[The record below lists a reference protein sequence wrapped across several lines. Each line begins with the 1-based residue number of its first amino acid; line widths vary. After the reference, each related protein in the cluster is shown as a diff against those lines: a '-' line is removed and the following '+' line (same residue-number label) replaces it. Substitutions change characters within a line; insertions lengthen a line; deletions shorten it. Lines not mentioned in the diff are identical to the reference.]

1 MLCRTVTLSALP
13 RWRPGPVPFCQPS
26 TPDSR
31 DRGMHATTD
40 THARTT
46 LVSPDLGPVLY
57 DDEVRRW
64 LPVQATIA
72 GRPVVALE
80 LCLVGDGE
88 LAVLSVHLTGKAE
101 AALATRLATD
111 EAVEFWTTLGEQY
124 LENARYADGP
134 VRTVSFAPA
143 TASGALQTAYSAVT
157 GSGPEAARR
166 AARHTLTIEKPDWSA
181 IVLRDGLAVVSHP
194 AEDRSFAPHL
204 QVQAHSVYLDALLL
218 AWIQRVRLDQS
229 GGRAVNARLDVPD
242 ELVELVERSHYD
254 FKRTAWRRSLT
265 QKRTSPIDDVLVAL
279 QRELLTDRDVEDV
292 EERVQ
297 DGARLARTL
306 QQEKTA
312 RAQDSL
318 NRTVESAAVI
328 IGALG
333 LAYSAAPTIA
343 EPSMLLFLWATAAG
357 LGAMS
362 VALLLLAWIH
372 RR

>member
-181 IVLRDGLAVVSHP
+181 IVLRDGLALVSHP

-242 ELVELVERSHYD
+242 ELVELERSHYD